1 MANTALNP
9 TTGEEIELHDLT
21 CTACSG
27 EMDGHRCPGASFTV
41 TTGAAAGSRSGK
53 GSSRAKPADKP
64 KCAQCNSVM
73 HYNLGKGLENVLC
86 AYIQWAVG
94 TGKIVDPVA
103 DVRKLA
109 ALIPGDGTLTEVDD
123 YAQANGLTFGKEAVK
138 AGVITSYAAAKAVE
152 AAANPKERAPRK
164 GKGLAATV
172 AEVQQDGEAV
182 ATDLSW
188 ENTVVDAH
196 AVGVTNVGK
205 DLVAGGEIEVSEV
218 SEAAEKETRAAKKAD
233 LQRQRKAKMKSS
245 RLTSVK

>member
-109 ALIPGDGTLTEVDD
+109 ALVPGDGTLTEVDD
-123 YAQANGLTFGKEAVK
+123 FAQANGLKFGKEAV
-138 AGVITSYAAAKAVE
+138 ASGVVTSYAAARAVE

-164 GKGLAATV
+164 SKGLAATV
-172 AEVQQDGEAV
+172 AEVQQDGEV
-182 ATDLSW
+182 ATAT
-188 ENTVVDAH
+188 EAP
-196 AVGVTNVGK
+196 AVNGRANPV
-205 DLVAGGEIEVSEV
+205 LAGGGVNT
-218 SEAAEKETRAAKKAD
+218 EADKQESKAARKAE

>member
-109 ALIPGDGTLTEVDD
+109 ALVPGDGTLTEVDD
-123 YAQANGLTFGKEAVK
+123 YAQANGLKFGKEAI
-138 AGVITSYAAAKAVE
+138 ASGVVTSYAAAKAVE

-164 GKGLAATV
+164 SKGLAATV
-172 AEVQQDGEAV
+172 AEVRQDG
-182 ATDLSW
+182 DR
-188 ENTVVDAH
+188 
-196 AVGVTNVGK
+196 
-205 DLVAGGEIEVSEV
+205 GGSPVLGEH
-218 SEAAEKETRAAKKAD
+218 RGG
-233 LQRQRKAKMKSS
+233 RPCS
-245 RLTSVK
+245 RR

>member
-9 TTGEEIELHDLT
+9 NTGEEIELHDLT

-53 GSSRAKPADKP
+53 GTTRSKAADKP

-123 YAQANGLTFGKEAVK
+123 FAQANGLKFGKEAV
-138 AGVITSYAAAKAVE
+138 ASGVITSYAAAKAVE
-152 AAANPKERAPRK
+152 AAA
-164 GKGLAATV
+164 TV
-172 AEVQQDGEAV
+172 AEVQQ
-182 ATDLSW
+182 S
-188 ENTVVDAH
+188 DADAIAADVEGFTRSVSDEPVI
-196 AVGVTNVGK
+196 AVGET
-205 DLVAGGEIEVSEV
+205 E
-218 SEAAEKETRAAKKAD
+218 AEKQATKAAKKAAKKAD
-233 LQRQRKAKMKSS
+233 LQRQRKAKMKNS
-245 RLTSVK
+245 RLTSIK

>member
-1 MANTALNP
+1 
-9 TTGEEIELHDLT
+9 
-21 CTACSG
+21 
-27 EMDGHRCPGASFTV
+27 
-41 TTGAAAGSRSGK
+41 
-53 GSSRAKPADKP
+53 
-64 KCAQCNSVM
+64 M

-123 YAQANGLTFGKEAVK
+123 YAQANGLKFGKEAL
-138 AGVITSYAAAKAVE
+138 ASGVVTSYAAAKAVE

-164 GKGLAATV
+164 SKGLAATV
-172 AEVQQDGEAV
+172 AEVQQ
-182 ATDLSW
+182 S
-188 ENTVVDAH
+188 DADAIAADVEGFTRSVSDEPVI
-196 AVGVTNVGK
+196 AVGET
-205 DLVAGGEIEVSEV
+205 E
-218 SEAAEKETRAAKKAD
+218 AEKQATKAAKKAAKKAD

>member
-9 TTGEEIELHDLT
+9 TTGEEVELHDLT

-53 GSSRAKPADKP
+53 GSTRAKPADKP
-64 KCAQCNSVM
+64 KCAQCGSVM

-109 ALIPGDGTLTEVDD
+109 ALMPGDGTLTEVDD
-123 YAQANGLTFGKEAVK
+123 FAQANGLKFGKEAVA
-138 AGVITSYAAAKAVE
+138 AGVVTSYAAAKAVE

-164 GKGLAATV
+164 SKGLAATV

-182 ATDLSW
+182 AETP
-188 ENTVVDAH
+188 VVNGH
-196 AVGVTNVGK
+196 ADQV
-205 DLVAGGEIEVSEV
+205 VAVSET
-218 SEAAEKETRAAKKAD
+218 EANTAEAKAAKKAD

>member
-64 KCAQCNSVM
+64 KCTQCNSVM

-138 AGVITSYAAAKAVE
+138 AGVVTSYAAAKAVE

-182 ATDLSW
+182 TEAPIVNGHAHPVLS
-188 ENTVVDAH
+188 D
-196 AVGVTNVGK
+196 
-205 DLVAGGEIEVSEV
+205 GETEVSEV
-218 SEAAEKETRAAKKAD
+218 SEADKQEAKAAKKAD
-233 LQRQRKAKMKSS
+233 LQRQRKERMKSS

>member
-9 TTGEEIELHDLT
+9 NTGEEIELHDLT

-53 GSSRAKPADKP
+53 GTTRSKAADKP

-123 YAQANGLTFGKEAVK
+123 FAQANGLKFGKEAL
-138 AGVITSYAAAKAVE
+138 ASGVVTSYAAAKAVE

-164 GKGLAATV
+164 SKGLAATV
-172 AEVQQDGEAV
+172 AEVQQ
-182 ATDLSW
+182 S
-188 ENTVVDAH
+188 DADAIAADVEGFTRSVSDEPVI
-196 AVGVTNVGK
+196 AVGET
-205 DLVAGGEIEVSEV
+205 E
-218 SEAAEKETRAAKKAD
+218 AEKQATKAAKKAAKKAD
-233 LQRQRKAKMKSS
+233 LQRQRKAKMKNS
-245 RLTSVK
+245 RLTSIK

>member
-9 TTGEEIELHDLT
+9 NTGEEIELHDLT

-53 GSSRAKPADKP
+53 GATRAKPADKP
-64 KCAQCNSVM
+64 KCAQCGSVM

-109 ALIPGDGTLTEVDD
+109 ALVPGDGTLTEVDD
-123 YAQANGLTFGKEAVK
+123 YAQANGLKFGKEAI
-138 AGVITSYAAAKAVE
+138 ASGVVTSYAAARAVE
-152 AAANPKERAPRK
+152 AAANPKEKAPRK

-172 AEVQQDGEAV
+172 AEVTSAEIEAGVTEWDAAV
-182 ATDLSW
+182 AQV
-188 ENTVVDAH
+188 E
-196 AVGVTNVGK
+196 
-205 DLVAGGEIEVSEV
+205 AGADPVLAEV
-218 SEAAEKETRAAKKAD
+218 SEADKQEAKAAKKAD

-245 RLTSVK
+245 RLTSIK

>member
-94 TGKIVDPVA
+94 TGKIVDPVT

-109 ALIPGDGTLTEVDD
+109 ALVPGDGTLTEVDD
-123 YAQANGLTFGKEAVK
+123 YAQANGLKFGKEAV
-138 AGVITSYAAAKAVE
+138 ASGVITSYAAARAVE
-152 AAANPKERAPRK
+152 TAANPKERAPRK
-164 GKGLAATV
+164 SKGLAATV
-172 AEVQQDGEAV
+172 AEVTTNDA
-182 ATDLSW
+182 SPSP
-188 ENTVVDAH
+188 TVEYYDTPAII
-196 AVGVTNVGK
+196 
-205 DLVAGGEIEVSEV
+205 GEIISESEV
-218 SEAAEKETRAAKKAD
+218 SEAAKQEAKAARKSE

>member
-9 TTGEEIELHDLT
+9 NTGEEIELHDLT

-53 GSSRAKPADKP
+53 GTTRAKPADKP
-64 KCAQCNSVM
+64 KCAQCGSVM

-109 ALIPGDGTLTEVDD
+109 ALVPGDGTLTEVDD
-123 YAQANGLTFGKEAVK
+123 Y
-138 AGVITSYAAAKAVE
+138 
-152 AAANPKERAPRK
+152 
-164 GKGLAATV
+164 
-172 AEVQQDGEAV
+172 
-182 ATDLSW
+182 
-188 ENTVVDAH
+188 
-196 AVGVTNVGK
+196 
-205 DLVAGGEIEVSEV
+205 
-218 SEAAEKETRAAKKAD
+218 AD

>member
-53 GSSRAKPADKP
+53 GATRAKPADKP
-64 KCAQCNSVM
+64 KCAQCGSMM

-103 DVRKLA
+103 DVRRLA
-109 ALIPGDGTLTEVDD
+109 ALVPGDGTLTEVDD
-123 YAQANGLTFGKEAVK
+123 YAQANGLKFGKEA
-138 AGVITSYAAAKAVE
+138 AASGVVTSYAAAKAVE
-152 AAANPKERAPRK
+152 AAASPKERAPRK

-172 AEVQQDGEAV
+172 AEVTSAASAEIEAALTEGEAALARAEAGADPV
-182 ATDLSW
+182 I
-188 ENTVVDAH
+188 
-196 AVGVTNVGK
+196 AVGET
-205 DLVAGGEIEVSEV
+205 EE
-218 SEAAEKETRAAKKAD
+218 EKKASRAARKSE
-233 LQRQRKAKMKSS
+233 LQRQRKEKMRSS